1 MIRIPIDL
9 SEPFEK
15 VLATALSLPR
25 ANHTLPSD
33 AAIKRAVRYL
43 YEAANGRTVET
54 HIGAVPIAPP
64 VEPSLKAKPLCLKS
78 AAELVTMVK
87 GISGASDNLDYARP
101 EPHQPRQANIG
112 SALFEF
118 MAGRL
123 GAPGCWPDQRNDTA
137 YANGAARAASRAISR
152 WENEGGKTLSRTC
165 INYFPPTPLQS
176 IQLK

>member
-1 MIRIPIDL
+1 MIRITIDL

-15 VLATALSLPR
+15 ILATALSLPR
-25 ANHTLPSD
+25 ANHTWPSD

-64 VEPSLKAKPLCLKS
+64 VEPSLRAKPLCLKS

-87 GISGASDNLDYARP
+87 GILGASDSLECPQP
-101 EPHQPRQANIG
+101 EPRKPRQPNSG

-118 MAGRL
+118 MVGRL
-123 GAPGCWPDQRNDTA
+123 GAPECWPDRGNKVA
-137 YANGAARAASRAISR
+137 YTDGAHDASRAISR
-152 WENEGGKTLSRTC
+152 WVNEGGKTLSARES
-165 INYFPPTPLQS
+165 S
-176 IQLK
+176 ISRQHHCNRSK